1 MIEGPDQPEEDHPV
15 PEPIDYEA
23 AVRNLLRRRRQRRF
37 LQFLIRVPDP
47 RPTSP
52 GQVVLVG
59 FAILILGW
67 LLPTLHVA
75 MLVGMAI
82 LVLGF
87 VSGLIQPRGR
97 SVVWRNRNVELPPEK
112 RWTDRVYHVLY
123 RKGRQR

>member
-1 MIEGPDQPEEDHPV
+1 VIVGPDQPEEDHQV

-23 AVRNLLRRRRQRRF
+23 AVRDLLRRRRQKRF
-37 LQFLIRVPDP
+37 LQFLTRVPDP

-67 LLPTLHVA
+67 LIPPLHVA
-75 MLVGMAI
+75 IIASMAV

-97 SVVWRNRNVELPPEK
+97 SVVWRNRNVEFPPEK
-112 RWTDRVYHVLY
+112 RWTHRVYHVFY
-123 RKGRQR
+123 RQGKRR